1 MPSPALIEKVLKSN
15 DLYKDDQVITEPH
28 VFVFVT
34 NEAGIAGTDSAKI
47 AKLRYK
53 RSMSPLTG
61 FHENHMG
68 TTYGL
73 CLKKADLVTPLPVGD
88 IVHEMMVL
96 YYLAQADKG
105 ERRWVLPNFARTLDR
120 KTADE
125 VIKVIKEFYLNK
137 KELFIIPDSWLYAIN
152 PYFS

>member
-1 MPSPALIEKVLKSN
+1 MPSPALIEKVLKNN

-34 NEAGIAGTDSAKI
+34 NEAGIAGTDSGKI
-47 AKLRYK
+47 AKRHYK
-53 RSMSPLTG
+53 RPMQPITG

-68 TTYGL
+68 TTYGI
-73 CLKKADLVTPLPVGD
+73 CMKKANMVTSLPVAD

-96 YYLAQADKG
+96 YYLADADKG
-105 ERRWVLPNFARTLDR
+105 QRRWVLPNFARNVDR
-120 KTADE
+120 STSEE
-125 VIKVIKEFYLNK
+125 VVKVIKEFYLNK

-152 PYFS
+152 PYF